1 MKFQGDIM
9 AKKILFAAQ
18 NMTMGGIQT
27 SLLNLLKKIEKSY
40 EIDLFVFGEGDL
52 LSSVPE
58 NVKIIKG
65 KTLLR
70 LAATPFKDVLKS
82 KKPTDIFLR
91 CAIMVYVRLIGSDKF
106 YSQLFKREK
115 PAGKYDCA
123 ISYFNDVPGAYFNR
137 GTNLFVK
144 NFVKADE
151 KVAWI
156 HNDPMKMGF
165 NKDECEAIYEDFDAI
180 YCVSGAV
187 KTNFDLL
194 CPKLS
199 EKTKV
204 CYNFF
209 DEETINKR
217 AEEFMPYEKEFFNIV
232 TVARIDNV
240 QKRINGIVNVAKRLK
255 DDGVKNFRWYI
266 VGGGKDLSENEKLR
280 ARLGVEDC
288 VIFTGEKQNPY
299 PYIKNADIFALYSAY
314 EGHPM
319 VVGEAIVLK
328 TSVLTTNYAAAKEQL
343 GENYGTVCSD
353 DESFYIALKEKINSR

>member
-1 MKFQGDIM
+1 MNFQGDFM
-9 AKKILFAAQ
+9 SKKILFAAQ

-27 SLLNLLKKIEKSY
+27 SLINLLKKIEKSY

-52 LSSVPE
+52 LESIPDSV
-58 NVKIIKG
+58 NIIKG

-70 LAATPFKDVLKS
+70 LAATPFKDVLK
-82 KKPTDIFLR
+82 KKNPIDIFLR

-106 YSQLFKREK
+106 YRQLFKK
-115 PAGKYDCA
+115 QKFTGKYDCA
-123 ISYFNDVPGAYFNR
+123 ISYFNDVPGAYFNQ

-144 NFVKADE
+144 SFVKADE

-156 HNDPMKMGF
+156 HNDPVKMGF
-165 NKDECEAIYEDFDAI
+165 DKNSCEALYENFDAI

-194 CPKLS
+194 CPKLKD
-199 EKTKV
+199 KTKV

-209 DEETINKR
+209 DEENILKR
-217 AEEFMPYEKEFFNIV
+217 AEEFSPFNNDVFNIV

-240 QKRINGIVNVAKRLK
+240 QKRIDGIVNVVKRLT
-255 DDGVKNFRWYI
+255 DDGVHNFCWYI
-266 VGGGKDLSENEKLR
+266 VGGGKDLPENEKL
-280 ARLGVEDC
+280 AKELGVEKYIKF
-288 VIFTGEKQNPY
+288 VGEKPNPY
-299 PYIKNADIFALYSAY
+299 PYMKNADVFALYSAY

-328 TSVLTTNYAAAKEQL
+328 TPVLTTNYAAAKEQV
-343 GENYGTVCSD
+343 GDKFGNVCYS
-353 DESFYIALKEKINSR
+353 DESFYHMLKEKINGR

>member
-1 MKFQGDIM
+1 M

-27 SLLNLLKKIEKSY
+27 SLINLLKKIEKSY
-40 EIDLFVFGEGDL
+40 EIDLFVFGEGNL

-58 NVKIIKG
+58 SVKIIKG

-82 KKPTDIFLR
+82 KKAVDIFLR

-106 YSQLFKREK
+106 YAGLFKK
-115 PAGKYDCA
+115 QKLTDKYDCA
-123 ISYFNDVPGAYFNR
+123 ISYFNDVPGAYFNQ

-144 NFVKADE
+144 SFVEADE

-156 HNDPMKMGF
+156 HNDPVKMGF
-165 NKDECEAIYEDFDAI
+165 DKESCEALYESFDTI
-180 YCVSGAV
+180 FCVSGAV
-187 KTNFDLL
+187 KENFDLL
-194 CPKLS
+194 CPSLK

-209 DEETINKR
+209 DEEAITKK
-217 AEEFMPYEKEFFNIV
+217 AEEFMPFEEGLFNIV

-240 QKRINGIVNVAKRLK
+240 QKRIDGIVNVVKRLR
-255 DDGVKNFRWYI
+255 DDNVNNFRWYI
-266 VGGGKDLSENEKLR
+266 IGGGKDLSENERLAKQ
-280 ARLGVEDC
+280 LGVEKY
-288 VIFTGEKQNPY
+288 VIFTGEKANPY
-299 PYIKNADIFALYSAY
+299 PYIKNADVFALYSAY

-328 TSVLTTNYAAAKEQL
+328 TEVITTNYAAAKEQV
-343 GENYGTVCSD
+343 GDKFGTVCQS
-353 DESFYIALKEKINSR
+353 DESFYEALKEKINGR